1 MNLNKIYENL
11 KQQAERNGH
20 EIDEGR
26 LRQQAWMMRDR
37 MMFEQSYTNSIST
50 SSAAAGAGGGGNRT
64 FDNTINEFVENDYVE
79 NYFE

>member
-1 MNLNKIYENL
+1 MNLIQIYEKL
-11 KQQAERNGH
+11 RLQAERNGH
-20 EIDEGR
+20 QIDEDR

-37 MMFEQSYTNSIST
+37 MVFEQSYTNT
-50 SSAAAGAGGGGNRT
+50 VPSSSVAGAGGGGNRT